1 MAPIDV
7 LFAILGVLVVAVIG
21 IVGIIFG
28 FKWFDRLTK
37 RIKEVEEIGKGN
49 VAAAIFLA
57 GVILSIAIVMYPG
70 AASMNEEINDIS
82 AEENGSWGDY
92 GDAILYG
99 VIDMLIGIIVL
110 VPTLYVLIK
119 VEDWATKTIDEYK
132 ELEKGNVAVAIML
145 FCVMVGIAII
155 ISPSLHNM
163 AELINY
169 KLF

>member
-1 MAPIDV
+1 MASGIDV

-21 IVGIIFG
+21 IIGIVFG
-28 FKWFDRLTK
+28 FKWFDRLTR
-37 RIKEVEEIGKGN
+37 RIEEVKEIGKGN

-70 AASMNEEINDIS
+70 AASMNEEINS
-82 AEENGSWGDY
+82 LSGNGTWEKY
-92 GDAILYG
+92 GHALLYG

-119 VEDWATKTIDEYK
+119 VEDWATKTIDEYR

-145 FCVMVGIAII
+145 FCVMIGIAII

>member
-1 MAPIDV
+1 MALTGIDV
-7 LFAILGVLVVAVIG
+7 LFAILGVLVVAVVG
-21 IVGIIFG
+21 IIGIIFG

-70 AASMNEEINDIS
+70 AASMNEEIS
-82 AEENGSWGDY
+82 SLSGNGTWEKY
-92 GDAILYG
+92 GHALLYG

-110 VPTLYVLIK
+110 VPTLYILIK